1 MKRMG
6 RPLIPPALLINGII
20 SLSLISIFPFSLLP
34 VLTQTINFLAVCIV
48 HFYIIADGLLVMV
61 GQKMACVVTP

>member
-1 MKRMG
+1 MG